1 MPAKI
6 KDPRDIAFKGAI
18 GREQGE
24 RDLNDAAVAEMM
36 NVTRQTIARWKKDP
50 GSMSLAHFRRMA
62 KSLHFTDEEIL
73 RSVKG

>member
-18 GREQGE
+18 GREQCSMDMGDVE
-24 RDLNDAAVAEMM
+24 VAERM

-62 KSLHFTDEEIL
+62 KALHFTDEEIL
-73 RSVKG
+73 RSIR